1 MKKNNLEITI
11 DSSAI
16 GLLTVFLDSQPS
28 KPLQLNERLIIL
40 RRERRIPIEIWW
52 SLLDDFHDHFPI
64 AGLGLKIGQGLQAHH
79 AGLLGYLVKHSST
92 LGQALLRFHRFQ
104 PLLHN
109 LVPTEFKLEDDRLI
123 LAWGTARKSTGLSD
137 EIFGV
142 ALLKLLRDITGDDSL
157 KPLLIR
163 QQWPEPPNVD
173 LYKEFFCCDFEFSSP
188 VKEIHFP
195 KKITSLPIS
204 TQDPHLLRLMEN
216 QAAALIEAFPCHD
229 NFFDLVKDAILKV
242 LQDGP
247 PTAAA
252 VCKYLDTSERTFYRY
267 LGSRRIKFSDI
278 VRSVRFELA
287 KSYLADSNISLNE
300 IAMILGYADQSV
312 FTRAFKQWS
321 GEAPL
326 NWRKKKMFI

>member
-1 MKKNNLEITI
+1 M
-11 DSSAI
+11 
-16 GLLTVFLDSQPS
+16 
-28 KPLQLNERLIIL
+28 
-40 RRERRIPIEIWW
+40 
-52 SLLDDFHDHFPI
+52 
-64 AGLGLKIGQGLQAHH
+64 
-79 AGLLGYLVKHSST
+79 
-92 LGQALLRFHRFQ
+92 
-104 PLLHN
+104 
-109 LVPTEFKLEDDRLI
+109 
-123 LAWGTARKSTGLSD
+123 
-137 EIFGV
+137 
-142 ALLKLLRDITGDDSL
+142 
-157 KPLLIR
+157 
-163 QQWPEPPNVD
+163 
-173 LYKEFFCCDFEFSSP
+173 
-188 VKEIHFP
+188 
-195 KKITSLPIS
+195 
-204 TQDPHLLRLMEN
+204 
-216 QAAALIEAFPCHD
+216 IEAFPCHD